1 MKKSICLIFGML
13 LFTLGNAQLSK
24 GQKMIG
30 WQLDVS
36 AYNNNLGTLSS
47 TEQHGSNFFTSFSF
61 LKCKSPT
68 LFTGLGITYS
78 YNYNHMGIGT
88 ANAEHIDRSQGI
100 GLFVTGTRLLPLAK
114 KCYVGFTGT
123 GGGQYGYGKTTYTLN
138 NTTSDGRSYTVYANG
153 ILGVFYHLNQRFLL
167 NTNLIN
173 LVSLNFFSNR
183 IGSGASEVR
192 SNNFTFSSG
201 LNGFSLNNIGIGVR
215 YLLK

>member
-1 MKKSICLIFGML
+1 MKKSIALIFCL
-13 LFTLGNAQLSK
+13 LFFSFGNAQLNK
-24 GQKMIG
+24 GKKMIG

-36 AYNNNLGTLSS
+36 VYNNNLGTSSS
-47 TEQHGSNFFTSFSF
+47 TEQHSSNFFTSVSF

-68 LFTGLGITYS
+68 LFTGFGITYS

-88 ANAEHIDRSQGI
+88 VNAEHIDRSQGV
-100 GLFVTGTRLLPLAK
+100 GLFVTGTRLVPIAK
-114 KCYVGFTGT
+114 KVYVGFTGT
-123 GGGQYGYGKTTYTLN
+123 GGGQYGYGKTIYTLN
-138 NTTSDGRSYTVYANG
+138 NTKTDGRSYTVYANG
-153 ILGVFYHLNQRFLL
+153 ILGVFYQLNQRFLL

-201 LNGFSLNNIGIGVR
+201 LNGFSLNNVGIGVR